1 MPFDIEMHIQQ
12 LIELYRQGFEE
23 VLRIIIAKD
32 AKGQWT
38 QYHKDLMLDIQT
50 VLRQLDQQ
58 ADLWIAQTVGQSYS
72 QATANTAA
80 FLMGIGVAADTPA
93 FAQVHQRAIDVLAQN
108 MSANLRDATQFVGR
122 QTQDMFRR
130 VGIEATAQKYAAGA
144 TVRDMKK
151 EVIRRLVD
159 QGQTALIDR
168 AGRRWRLDSYASMV
182 ARTTT
187 REAASVA
194 TLNTCR
200 EFGLDL
206 VQISQHYPTCPLCAP
221 IQGKVYSI
229 SGEDKRYPRYTDEVR
244 IPKHPN
250 CLHSVQPYVREL
262 DDNAAAMERFSNQ
275 TAQPQSEAETQAYKE
290 ARDKVTIATNRKRA
304 REVLYND
311 AAPVGDKVKAARKL
325 QQTYEKT
332 GTRPVGRDASIINQ
346 HKEFLKTGR
355 FQGKIVLKGKNYS
368 PVYRE
373 KLLELDGYF
382 SLHGYQL
389 NEHGLGKVL
398 GRIEQ
403 GRISNREAVLDLL
416 ESPVRFSEPDG
427 TLVKLSG
434 GLSAHIDPKTNIVI
448 TVTPRK
454 KPRKDWKEERGK

>member
-1 MPFDIEMHIQQ
+1 MVFNETEQIQQ
-12 LIELYRQGFEE
+12 LIGIYRQGFEE
-23 VLRIIIAKD
+23 VLRIIIEKD

-38 QYHKDLMLDIQT
+38 RYHKDLMLGIQA
-50 VLRQLDQQ
+50 VLRQLDEH
-58 ADLWIAQTVGQSYS
+58 ADQWIAQTVWQSYS
-72 QATANTAA
+72 QATADTAA
-80 FLMGIGVAADTPA
+80 FLMGAGMAAAETPA

-108 MSANLRDATQFVGR
+108 MSGNLRDATQFVGR
-122 QTQDMFRR
+122 TTHDTFRR
-130 VGIEATAQKYAAGA
+130 VGIEATTRKYAAGA

-159 QGQTALIDR
+159 QGQTAMIDR
-168 AGRRWRLDSYASMV
+168 AGRRWRLDSYAGMV

-250 CLHSVQPYVREL
+250 CLHSVHPYVREL
-262 DDNAAAMERFSNQ
+262 DDNAADMERFSNQ
-275 TAQPQSEAETQAYKE
+275 PAQPQSEAETQAYKD
-290 ARDKVTIATNRKRA
+290 ARDKVTIAANRKRA
-304 REVLYND
+304 REVLLSEN
-311 AAPVGDKVKAARKL
+311 APIEEKAKAARKL
-325 QQTYEKT
+325 QKTYEKT
-332 GTRPVGRDASIINQ
+332 GTRPVGKDASIIKQ
-346 HKEFLKTGR
+346 YKEFLKTGR
-355 FQGKIVLKGKNYS
+355 YQGKIVLKGKNYS
-368 PVYRE
+368 PAYRE

-382 SLHGYQL
+382 SLHGHQL

-403 GRISNREAVLDLL
+403 GRISNRETVLELL
-416 ESPVRFSEPDG
+416 ESSVKFSELDG

-434 GLSAHIDPKTNIVI
+434 GLSAHVDPKTNIVI

-454 KPRKDWKEERGK
+454 KPRKEWREVR